1 MADFPKNLHS
11 DAWCPVPFNSIT
23 FHPTGAITRCMMNS
37 VPMGDSFD
45 SIEMQELRQDML
57 DGKWDTDGCG
67 VCWKKEN
74 RGIYSQRHN
83 WLSKKMRHEVLN
95 DPAPYHTPKLINNQ
109 VTHLFLNFSN
119 VCNFKCRMCSPSF
132 SNSLIPEFKAMAS
145 MYADT
150 HWRGNLKYTKNI
162 NKINEYLL
170 NNTHILK
177 DVRSIWI
184 TGGEPFMDDSC
195 YTLMEILEEHGN
207 VSQIEMVITTN
218 GSKLDVNKLHLFK
231 NLKKLK
237 IDLSIDSTGKMFE
250 YMRSNGVFTWE
261 QMEKLC
267 YDLKYF
273 KKDNSSWFT
282 HEVNS
287 SYQIYNFDNILDFYN
302 FVYRTDGETN
312 IRILI
317 GPDYFG
323 TNIMPQYMKDKALK
337 ICENVETRFANHTG
351 LIKNLPNIQQSLK
364 APFNQELFETFKK
377 YTRSQ
382 DKFRST
388 FLYDYHSELGD
399 LVYEDKK

>member
-1 MADFPKNLHS
+1 MTDFPKNLHS
-11 DAWCPVPFNSIT
+11 DSWCPVPFNSIT

-45 SIEMQELRQDML
+45 SIEMQQLRQDML
-57 DGKWDTDGCG
+57 DGKWDKEGCS

-74 RGIYSQRHN
+74 RNIHSQRHN
-83 WLSKKMRHEVLN
+83 WLSKKMRHDVLN
-95 DPAPYHTPKLINNQ
+95 DPEPYYTPQLINNQ

-145 MYADT
+145 QYKDT

-170 NNTHILK
+170 DNPHILK
-177 DVRSIWI
+177 DIRSIWI

-195 YTLMEILEEHGN
+195 YTLMEILEEHSN

-218 GSKLDVNKLHLFK
+218 GSKLDVDKLHLFQ

-273 KKDNSSWFT
+273 KKDNLSWFT

-287 SYQIYNFDNILDFYN
+287 SYQIYNYDNILDFYD

-317 GPDYFG
+317 GPDYLS
-323 TNIMPQYMKDKALK
+323 TNIMPQHMKAGALK
-337 ICENVETRFANHTG
+337 ICEKIESKFSNQMG
-351 LIKNLPNIQQSLK
+351 LINNLPNIQQSLK
-364 APFNQELFETFKK
+364 SPLNQELFDTFKK
-377 YTRSQ
+377 YTKSQ
-382 DKFRST
+382 DKFRDT
-388 FLYDYHSELGD
+388 FLYDYHPELGD
-399 LVYEDKK
+399 IVYGDS